1 MVSARARTPGKNYLI
16 GALGRGGRGVYGLDV
31 TNPGSFAAAD
41 VLWDDTGGTVDDDM
55 GNVISEPLI
64 SKLNLE
70 VSGTPVTAAV
80 VANGPNSTSGRA
92 SLFIINLD
100 TGATIHEFNTGTTND
115 YGLSA
120 PRAVDVDANGKVDFF
135 FAGDLQGNLWRF
147 DVRATAATS
156 WAFNKVFTAEYPSA
170 TAQPISSA
178 PGVARDPATG
188 KIWVFFGT
196 GRYMTADDQASTS
209 TQTYYGVIV
218 GPTASEVVNLTRSD
232 LQARTINVVEA
243 TTGRRAFEPSDT
255 TAVVNGWRIDL
266 NDPPD
271 TGERV
276 ISAPLIYDNILIF
289 SSIVPPAA
297 NTVNSCSA
305 GGSGY
310 INALSAFT
318 GKSLDLPFF
327 ADLDVTTVTDEDGNV
342 LPIGSLPIDAGMPTA
357 PIIIGDQLVVG
368 DSSGGTPTS
377 VEVNAPGGQFHAAS
391 VVA

>member
-1 MVSARARTPGKNYLI
+1 VSAT
-16 GALGRGGRGVYGLDV
+16 
-31 TNPGSFAAAD
+31 T
-41 VLWDDTGGTVDDDM
+41 
-55 GNVISEPLI
+55 
-64 SKLNLE
+64 
-70 VSGTPVTAAV
+70 TA
-80 VANGPNSTSGRA
+80 
-92 SLFIINLD
+92 
-100 TGATIHEFNTGTTND
+100 
-115 YGLSA
+115 
-120 PRAVDVDANGKVDFF
+120 
-135 FAGDLQGNLWRF
+135 
-147 DVRATAATS
+147 S
-156 WAFNKVFTAEYPSA
+156 WTYNKVFTAEYPSG

-188 KIWVFFGT
+188 KIWVYFGT

-218 GPTASEVVNLTRSD
+218 GPTGTEGVNLTRSD

-243 TTGRRAFEPSDT
+243 STGRRAFEPSDT

-266 NDPPD
+266 NDPPG

-297 NTVNSCSA
+297 STVNSCAA

-327 ADLDVTTVTDEDGNV
+327 ADLDVTTVTDADGNV

-377 VEVNAPGGQFHAAS
+377 VEVNAPGGSSTRRVSWRELLNDQ
-391 VVA
+391 